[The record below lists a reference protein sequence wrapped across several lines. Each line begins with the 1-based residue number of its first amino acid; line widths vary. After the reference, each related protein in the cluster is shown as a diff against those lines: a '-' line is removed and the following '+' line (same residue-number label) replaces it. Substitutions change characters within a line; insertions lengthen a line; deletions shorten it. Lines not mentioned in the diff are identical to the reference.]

1 MATLSN
7 MNRNLAVVIQAG
19 GRSSRMGQDKGL
31 VELAGRP
38 MIDYVIDQV
47 IDLGDD
53 VLITTNNTFDY
64 VQFGLRMAADEEPG
78 AGALP
83 GLKTALSRAMG
94 EYILVVACDMPFVN
108 HSLLVYQVEKAFET
122 GADVVVPEWEGRTQT
137 MHAVYKKET
146 CLAAVEAALAAGKAK
161 MTSFY
166 DGLNVIA
173 LTEEEV
179 AKFSPTGKSFKN
191 VNTPDELAEAEKL
204 MVMS

>member
-1 MATLSN
+1 

-108 HSLLVYQVEKAFET
+108 QGLLEYQVEKAFES

-137 MHAVYKKET
+137 MHAVYKKES
-146 CLAAVEAALAAGKAK
+146 CLAAVETALAEGKAK

-166 DGLNVIA
+166 DGLNVVKLSESEIS
-173 LTEEEV
+173 
-179 AKFSPTGKSFKN
+179 KYSPTGKSFKN
-191 VNTPDELAEAEKL
+191 INTPDELAEAERL
-204 MVMS
+204 LVMS